1 MRRNTTC
8 VLLFTVLTLMRIAE
22 IKQSLNNYQAFYSII
37 TLIYNFDP
45 RFLNMNIQSNKS
57 FNTNLI
63 AVVIILI
70 GYLTGWTLLKSIG
83 YFALSGALTNWLAIH
98 MLFEKVPYLYGSGVI
113 PERFEEFKSSI
124 KRLMMEQ
131 FFTEQNIGQFI
142 HDEERQGGKLLNL
155 TPLLDAVDYE
165 KIYQNLVTAIMESSF
180 GSMLQM
186 MGGAEALA
194 PLQEPLTLKLRDTL
208 AEMVTTE
215 GFKNALQEGLDVHKI
230 SDDIII
236 KIETVIDKRLSELT
250 PQMVKEMVQTII
262 HEHLGWL
269 VVWGGIFGGLMGALF
284 AFA

>member
-1 MRRNTTC
+1 
-8 VLLFTVLTLMRIAE
+8 
-22 IKQSLNNYQAFYSII
+22 
-37 TLIYNFDP
+37 
-45 RFLNMNIQSNKS
+45 MNIQSNKS

-230 SDDIII
+230 SDDIIV